1 MRSYVPGIPK
11 LHQGRIPACEM
22 TAVSYID
29 VGMVCSTASFEEH
42 NLMAWNNFLS
52 VEVAG
57 LPYLP
62 VWFKN
67 QEGVK
72 CSSLHLF
79 FY

>member
-1 MRSYVPGIPK
+1 MPGIPK

-42 NLMAWNNFLS
+42 NLMAWNN
-52 VEVAG
+52 

-62 VWFKN
+62 VYLIYRCDSKTKKGLNAPLFTF
-67 QEGVK
+67 
-72 CSSLHLF
+72 SSTNLILN
-79 FY
+79 